1 MSVSEGEKGGC
12 LPKWRL
18 LLSRLRNKDK
28 EKDCGGSQR
37 ALYERVI
44 LKGKLCQL
52 EWKMYY
58 CFANLNRRR
67 RFLFGFCKTAGTVRG
82 KKHFNLTKVNRKLT
96 HKMRKNALVS

>member
-1 MSVSEGEKGGC
+1 MSVSEDEKGGC

-52 EWKMYY
+52 AVEDV
-58 CFANLNRRR
+58 L
-67 RFLFGFCKTAGTVRG
+67 LFCKSS
-82 KKHFNLTKVNRKLT
+82 KKIPFWLLQNSGNSSR
-96 HKMRKNALVS
+96 

>member
-12 LPKWRL
+12 LPKSRL

-52 EWKMYY
+52 AVEDV
-58 CFANLNRRR
+58 L
-67 RFLFGFCKTAGTVRG
+67 LFCEFKSS
-82 KKHFNLTKVNRKLT
+82 KKFPFWLLQNSGNSSR
-96 HKMRKNALVS
+96 